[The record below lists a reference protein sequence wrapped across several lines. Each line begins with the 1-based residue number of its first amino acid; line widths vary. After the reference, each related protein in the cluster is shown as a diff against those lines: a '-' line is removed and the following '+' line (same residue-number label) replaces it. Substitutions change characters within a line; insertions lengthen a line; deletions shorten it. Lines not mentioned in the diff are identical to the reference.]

1 MVVVVVVVVVV
12 GVGVVLVVFVVVLPI
27 STSAPSMVCFVHFDF
42 NMCFA
47 PQLRAFSTSQL
58 PKLVQTFGVLAL

>member
-1 MVVVVVVVVVV
+1 MVVVVVVVVVGV

-47 PQLRAFSTSQL
+47 PQLRALFQH
-58 PKLVQTFGVLAL
+58 PNYQNWFKHLVF